1 MRAAGSGICGEEPKK
16 EGGGGGRKSRS
27 LSSMLHA
34 RTEKLKKIIKEAGG
48 EGMWKN
54 TRSGLLEFII
64 FPQV

>member
-34 RTEKLKKIIKEAGG
+34 HTEKLKKNNKGG
-48 EGMWKN
+48 G
-54 TRSGLLEFII
+54 R
-64 FPQV
+64 